1 MSEEKLLN
9 TFPRVSVVMAVYNE
23 PIEWMCQAID
33 SILNQTFTNFEFIIV
48 NDNPYRVANK
58 KILKDYSAK
67 DSRIVAVSN
76 EENIGLTKSLNIGLD
91 LAKGEFIA
99 RMDADDIS
107 KPERLE
113 KQVSLME
120 KNRFVGIC
128 GTAIE
133 LFGTK
138 NDIIFYP
145 EDNNSVFLF
154 LDSCFAHPTVM
165 MRRSVASLR
174 YDENCRCAQDYE
186 LWCRAFALGVR
197 FCNLQ
202 IPLLYYR
209 CSDQQISSS
218 RRREQEVI
226 AQKIRRKA
234 YDDFSKK
241 QNLGVS
247 MTGLTL
253 TLDNILLLYEKTDL
267 PHKEKSMFLYYLL
280 LSNQSSVISVLL
292 FVCKHNK
299 LYRHLPIIN
308 LMRVLYH
315 TMKGSDIRK
324 Y

>member
-1 MSEEKLLN
+1 MTTTLSSNYEQ
-9 TFPRVSVVMAVYNE
+9 F
-23 PIEWMCQAID
+23 
-33 SILNQTFTNFEFIIV
+33 
-48 NDNPYRVANK
+48 K
-58 KILKDYSAK
+58 KQNSYS
-67 DSRIVAVSN
+67 S
-76 EENIGLTKSLNIGLD
+76 GGGTKSYDQFVSEMNQAGIKTTHINNGEANFADYGNALSDD
-91 LAKGEFIA
+91 LKAQI
-99 RMDADDIS
+99 MDS
-107 KPERLE
+107 
-113 KQVSLME
+113 
-120 KNRFVGIC
+120 
-128 GTAIE
+128 
-133 LFGTK
+133 
-138 NDIIFYP
+138 
-145 EDNNSVFLF
+145 
-154 LDSCFAHPTVM
+154 
-165 MRRSVASLR
+165 
-174 YDENCRCAQDYE
+174 YDCAQDYE

-218 RRREQEVI
+218 RRREQGVI

-241 QNLGVS
+241 RNLGVS